1 MHDLSLY
8 LLEILE
14 NSVRAEAS
22 RVHIVLTVDQEA
34 DEVRLTVDDD
44 GQGLPAAPEEV
55 LDPFFTTKPGK
66 KTGLGLSLLRSE
78 AQTTGGDLTIGP
90 SPSLGGTRVAVSM
103 RLSHIDC
110 PPLGDMGASL
120 VVAAATNPQVE
131 FTVTFDGDR
140 FSPPLLQAAPAV
152 AAQYWQQACS
162 EKHKNQEKAGTN
174 SRRGRGVSVNT
185 NLRLTGEHE

>member
-22 RVHIVLTVDQEA
+22 RIHIALTVDQA
-34 DEVRLTVDDD
+34 TDEVRLTVDDD
-44 GQGLPAAPEEV
+44 GQGLPATPEQV

-78 AQTTGGDLTIGP
+78 AQAADGALTIGP
-90 SPSLGGTRVAVSM
+90 SPSLGGTRVEVSM
-103 RLSHIDC
+103 RLSHVDC
-110 PPLGDMGASL
+110 PPLGDVAASL

-131 FTVTFDGDR
+131 FAVTLDGDR
-140 FSPPLLQAAPAV
+140 FSPPLTQAAPAV

-162 EKHKNQEKAGTN
+162 EKHEKREKERRS
-174 SRRGRGVSVNT
+174 SRGGRGMSVNT